1 MKAEV
6 ILTNVNV
13 KDIKELLL
21 KLTNRYTKFYN
32 IYIKWSIQPLYA
44 VEEGLYRSDYENS
57 VKIETFFQPYGVD
70 INVWKNIIKNYVK
83 EINYY
88 VKQNRVIINFI
99 ENNCCVII

>member
-6 ILTNVNV
+6 ILTNVSV

-32 IYIKWSIQPLYA
+32 IYIEWSILPMYA
-44 VEEGLYRSDYENS
+44 IEEGLYRNDYENS
-57 VKIETFFQPYGVD
+57 VKIETFCHPYGVD

-88 VKQNRVIINFI
+88 VKQSRVIINFI
-99 ENNCCVII
+99 ENDCCVII